1 MFKDS
6 GKHVLLYRDLDPAE
20 VKEILDNKN
29 GTRLIDVREE
39 WEHKIA
45 GIEDSEL
52 MPLSNF
58 MKHIEDLNEDDE
70 IIFYCHRGVRSANVC
85 TFLAGKGYK
94 NLINLKGGIE
104 AWSNEIDPSI
114 PHYE

>member
-6 GKHVLLYRDLDPAE
+6 GNYKIAFRNLSPAE

-39 WEHKIA
+39 WEHRIAKID
-45 GIEDSEL
+45 GSEL

-58 MKHIEDLNEDDE
+58 MSCMGKLNKEDNL
-70 IIFYCHRGVRSANVC
+70 IVYCHRGMRSANVC
-85 TFLAGKGYK
+85 NFLVNQGYK

-104 AWSNEIDPSI
+104 AWSDEVDNSVPK
-114 PHYE
+114 Y

>member
-6 GKHVLLYRDLDPAE
+6 GNQLIKFKDLNPAE
-20 VKEILDNKN
+20 VKQILENKS

-45 GIEDSEL
+45 HLEGSEL
-52 MPLSNF
+52 MPMSNF
-58 MKHIEDLNEDDE
+58 IQHMNELGKDDE
-70 IIFYCHRGVRSANVC
+70 LIFYCHTGVRSANIC
-85 TFLAGKGYK
+85 SYLADKGFR

-104 AWSNEIDPSI
+104 AWSREIDPSI
-114 PHYE
+114 PRY